1 MPNCS
6 KLVYQ
11 TAATPST
18 SRVVR
23 RCRSDLY
30 KSVEIDLPT
39 LAKLLDWLGDSRC
52 LYGSEWRTIYWDP
65 WYRDAYEQASAIFR
79 EAVEL

>member
-1 MPNCS
+1 MSNFS
-6 KLVYQ
+6 KSVRQ

-23 RCRSDLY
+23 RSRSGLY

-39 LAKLLDWLGDSRC
+39 LAKLLDWIGDSRC
-52 LYGSEWRTIYWDP
+52 LYGSSWRTIYWDP
-65 WYRDAYEQASAIFR
+65 WYRDAYEQAAALFR
-79 EAVEL
+79 GAVSR